1 MEVTLKEL
9 LEAGCHFG
17 HQTVRWNPKMKPYIF
32 TAREGVHVFDL
43 VKTKEGLETA
53 CDFAKSTAS
62 QGGVVLFV
70 GSKRQARE
78 IVSEVCQKIGMPY
91 VTQRWMGGMITNWD
105 QVKKSVQKMAELKE
119 GREKGEYKTYTK
131 KEQLLIDR
139 QIAKLEKF
147 FGGVFALKELPQALF
162 IVDAKRELSAVKE
175 ANRREIPVISM
186 VDTNSDPDLI
196 NYVIPVN
203 DDAVASI
210 KLIVEKMGESVAE
223 GMKMRAKIEVRSE
236 KVDNED
242 GGGKKE

>member
-1 MEVTLKEL
+1 MEISLKEL

-43 VKTKEGLETA
+43 VKTKEGLEAA
-53 CDFAKSTAS
+53 CDIAKTTVS
-62 QGGVVLFV
+62 QGGLILFV
-70 GSKRQARE
+70 GSKRQARD

-91 VTQRWMGGMITNWD
+91 VTQRWMGGMITNCD
-105 QVKKSVQKMAELKE
+105 QVKKSVEKMAQLKE

-139 QIAKLEKF
+139 QIMKLEKF
-147 FGGVFALKELPQALF
+147 FGGVAGLKELPQALF
-162 IVDAKRELSAVKE
+162 VVDAKRELSAVKE
-175 ANRREIPVISM
+175 ANRRGIPVISM

-210 KLIVEKMGESVAE
+210 KLIVEKMGESIQE
-223 GMKMRAKIEVRSE
+223 GIKLNK
-236 KVDNED
+236 D
-242 GGGKKE
+242 KKPANTETLK